1 MNPGNAKVRTA
12 AQSCVERRDFD
23 FEGMMRGKAVQD
35 DDCIEIV
42 GERLD
47 TSGLRMTSR
56 AVSSTSVLSA
66 IKYTGSLKQS
76 K

>member
-1 MNPGNAKVRTA
+1 MDPGNAKVRTA
-12 AQSCVERRDFD
+12 AHSSVERRDFD
-23 FEGMMRGKAVQD
+23 FEGMMWGKAVQD
-35 DDCIEIV
+35 DDFIERA

-56 AVSSTSVLSA
+56 TVSSTSDLSA